1 MEKDITKRL
10 HDINTFMSTEDNET
24 YLVGRDEY
32 GNNLTMVFDTFE
44 LLEWIDIKYMKT
56 QCKKYINNLNK

>member
-24 YLVGRDEY
+24 YLVGRDEH
-32 GNNLTMVFDTFE
+32 GNNLTMVFDTIE
-44 LLEWIDIKYMKT
+44 LLEWIDIKYMKD
-56 QCKKYINNLNK
+56 QCKKYINNL